1 MTNLTKIKKELGLSR
16 TELRDVE
23 TIIKSFD
30 ELRKMES
37 EYMQKREA
45 VLEKIKQTDL
55 YLFNGVTYC
64 RLLELLAE

>member
-1 MTNLTKIKKELGLSR
+1 MSR

>member
-1 MTNLTKIKKELGLSR
+1 MSR

-64 RLLELLAE
+64 RSGRVANMPAQKSIY

>member
-37 EYMQKREA
+37 EYLQKREA

-55 YLFNGVTYC
+55 YLFKGVTYC